1 VRADNLVRSLLK
13 LSVGRRSLLRNGA
26 KLGTLGSLSAAAAA
40 CAPAF
45 PKIVVPAQAGVLP
58 TAPGAS
64 VGVHSMAHA
73 TVLAPGVVPGLPREA
88 PAPTWKA
95 RTPAEILTAFDYGRV
110 STLPSG
116 QTLREYTLIA
126 QEAEIEI
133 ANGVT
138 FPAWTYNGSVPGPT
152 IRCTEGDR
160 VRIYFQNGTRHPHT
174 IHLHGVHPAHM
185 DGVFEQVPTGHSYV
199 YEFDAE
205 PWGLFPYHCHTM
217 PIRKHIEKGLY
228 GTFIV
233 DPPTPRES
241 AHELVMVM
249 NGFDTDVDGE
259 NEIYTVNGVANY
271 FNEHPI
277 ELKVGELVR
286 VYLSNM
292 TEFDLINSFH
302 LHGNMFNLYRSGT
315 STANPE
321 LTDTVMLCQ
330 GERSVL
336 EFRYKFPGKF
346 MFHAHQSEF
355 AELGWMGF
363 FDVKA

>member
-1 VRADNLVRSLLK
+1 VRADNLVKSLLR
-13 LSVGRRSLLRNGA
+13 LSVGRRSLLRNGV
-26 KLGTLGSLSAAAAA
+26 KLGTLSSLSAAAAA
-40 CAPAF
+40 CTPVF
-45 PKIVVPAQAGVLP
+45 PKLAQPVGLP
-58 TAPGAS
+58 TGPGAS

-73 TVLAPGVVPGLPREA
+73 TVLAPGVVPGLSREA
-88 PAPTWKA
+88 PAPGWTA

-110 STLPSG
+110 SEMPGG

-126 QEAEIEI
+126 QETEIEV
-133 ANGVT
+133 ATGVM

-160 VRIYFQNGTRHPHT
+160 VRIYFQNGTSHPHT
-174 IHLHGVHPAHM
+174 IHLHGIHPAHM
-185 DGVFEQVPTGHSYV
+185 DGVFEQVPPGYSYI

-228 GTFIV
+228 GTMIV
-233 DPPTPRES
+233 DPSPPREP

-259 NEIYTVNGVANY
+259 NEVYTVNGIANY
-271 FNEHPI
+271 FNEYPI

-336 EFRYKFPGKF
+336 EFRYKYPGKF

-363 FDVKA
+363 FDVRA